1 MHSHEHWL
9 QLGRFG
15 GGHGFRAESREHEE
29 SETRN
34 IDPES
39 EMDLFRVEIL
49 WGEEQPLRWG
59 VGRRSGLGEMVREV
73 ELGSNWMSENDSLLI
88 EMVAREGGEHESW
101 KEGWPQP
108 AENENGNGG
117 AEVKGGHQ
125 VWVLGG
131 KVEQGWDVARV
142 VKNGRNATRKMKAV
156 GLVAE
161 EDGEGGGGG
170 IVVAEEEV
178 L

>member
-1 MHSHEHWL
+1 M
-9 QLGRFG
+9 
-15 GGHGFRAESREHEE
+15 
-29 SETRN
+29 
-34 IDPES
+34 
-39 EMDLFRVEIL
+39 
-49 WGEEQPLRWG
+49 
-59 VGRRSGLGEMVREV
+59 GRRSGLGETVREV
-73 ELGSNWMSENDSLLI
+73 ELGSNWRSENDSLLI

-117 AEVKGGHQ
+117 AEVKGAHQ

-131 KVEQGWDVARV
+131 KVEQMLFVARV
-142 VKNGRNATRKMKAV
+142 FKNGRNATRKKKVV

-170 IVVAEEEV
+170 GMVVAE
-178 L
+178 